1 MVYMTKM
8 KSRICV
14 GLLAVL
20 TLAGASAALG
30 VAPGINTENSLSI
43 TADAATAAPV
53 KKLTNNAY
61 LVIYDTNSSNVLKGY
76 IDGKF
81 TLKSVTG
88 ATSIIKSKQI
98 KYDSKT
104 NRTNVT
110 VTLNVKPYNTYKA
123 YFIGTVTRGGKTY
136 SMKFIVE
143 NHLHWTDN
151 VVQYYGV
158 GYKNGKPESQFI
170 PEGICDYPSEISPL
184 KSSVVRLGTVTD
196 SRYKGKITDVS
207 VTALKTGTV
216 NIDKV
221 YSSAGVLYTQTIK
234 VVSGKVYKSNKTLN
248 VKQLWI
254 NKASMDIRSI
264 KVSNKHVIA
273 VQDFDFSKDLKTY
286 TVKGVSKG
294 TTKVTVWY
302 MNGSRSEITV
312 TVK

>member
-1 MVYMTKM
+1 MTKM
-8 KSRICV
+8 KSRICA
-14 GLLAVL
+14 GLLTVL

-61 LVIYDTNSSNVLKGY
+61 LVIYDTNSSNVLKWY

-123 YFIGTVTRGGKTY
+123 YFNGTVIRGGKTY
-136 SMKFIVE
+136 SMRFIVE
-143 NHLHWTDN
+143 NHLHWIDN

-184 KSSVVRLGTVTD
+184 KSSVVRLCTMTD
-196 SRYKGKITDVS
+196 NKNKGKITDVS
-207 VTALKTGTV
+207 VTALETGTV

-248 VKQLWI
+248 VKQSWT
-254 NKASMDIRSI
+254 NKANMDIRDI
-264 KVSNKHVIA
+264 KVSNNHVFA

-286 TVKGVSKG
+286 IVRGVSKG